1 MPVLNAAV
9 RFFRIELASL
19 QIRILYVCPEF
30 SLFEKI
36 GFRLKTEF
44 IFGRDGKIFAETG
57 KGMLFFKKMKKMGK
71 KACAF
76 IKILFI
82 NVFFKDLRN
91 ESDN

>member
-1 MPVLNAAV
+1 
-9 RFFRIELASL
+9 
-19 QIRILYVCPEF
+19 
-30 SLFEKI
+30 
-36 GFRLKTEF
+36 
-44 IFGRDGKIFAETG
+44 
-57 KGMLFFKKMKKMGK
+57 MKKMGK